1 MKAIALN
8 GSVAGRRGGQGSQIS
23 ILEAGLHHSNQYHI
37 TTSVQQKLPMGGA
50 RIPDFDFG
58 AWSPPLESIPHNHVG
73 PTETPDGGDG
83 KDPRFRF
90 WGLVSTTRI
99 ITT

>member
-1 MKAIALN
+1 MTM
-8 GSVAGRRGGQGSQIS
+8 G
-23 ILEAGLHHSNQYHI
+23 
-37 TTSVQQKLPMGGA
+37 GGA

-58 AWSPPLESIPHNHVG
+58 VWSPPLESIPHNLVG
-73 PTETPDGGDG
+73 PTKTPDEGGGGG

-99 ITT
+99 NTT

>member
-58 AWSPPLESIPHNHVG
+58 AWSPPLESLPHNHVG
-73 PTETPDGGDG
+73 PTKTPDGVG
-83 KDPRFRF
+83 KDARFRF

-99 ITT
+99 KTT